1 MATTAD
7 IRTSMVI
14 EHKGHRMKIL
24 SFLHVK
30 PGKGGAFV
38 RTKLKNIVTGQ
49 VVDVT
54 FRAGEK
60 ITTVRVENHRMQ
72 YLYSENGSFVFMNT
86 ENYDQVSI
94 SSELVS
100 DEITFIK
107 EGTLIDVTFI
117 GEEVIG
123 IVPPVFVELEVTE
136 SDPGIRGN
144 TATGAT
150 KPATL
155 ETGLNV
161 NVPLFVEKG
170 DKLKID
176 TRTGEYVERVKQDV

>member
-1 MATTAD
+1 
-7 IRTSMVI
+7 
-14 EHKGHRMKIL
+14 
-24 SFLHVK
+24 
-30 PGKGGAFV
+30 
-38 RTKLKNIVTGQ
+38 
-49 VVDVT
+49 
-54 FRAGEK
+54 
-60 ITTVRVENHRMQ
+60 MQ
-72 YLYSENGSFVFMNT
+72 YLYSENGSFVFMNA
-86 ENYDQVSI
+86 ESYDQVSI

-176 TRTGEYVERVKQDV
+176 TRTGEYVERVKQNV

>member
-1 MATTAD
+1 
-7 IRTSMVI
+7 
-14 EHKGHRMKIL
+14 MKIL

-49 VVDVT
+49 VVDET

-86 ENYDQVSI
+86 ESYDQVSI
-94 SSELVS
+94 SSELAS

-107 EGTLIDVTFI
+107 EGTLIDVTFMC
-117 GEEVIG
+117 
-123 IVPPVFVELEVTE
+123 L
-136 SDPGIRGN
+136 
-144 TATGAT
+144 
-150 KPATL
+150 L
-155 ETGLNV
+155 
-161 NVPLFVEKG
+161 
-170 DKLKID
+170 
-176 TRTGEYVERVKQDV
+176 